1 MPLWAPRTRPV
12 QTGGKDRE
20 GEAPGRPSSSGNAL
34 GVAVAP
40 PPQGS
45 MPGDPE
51 LPTEECRRQ
60 APPRGHVSHRQVGV
74 FGAASLPRRGS
85 PGARVESAS
94 QGRCSSTC
102 GRPPGVAPPR
112 PLLPIN
118 EEGSASAP
126 APHPPASAWEE
137 ELASQAP
144 FPPRSVHSAQLEG
157 GSRRCLGNKAGGPE
171 SGLWTSWG
179 SMGGLGCEPQ
189 GVGRVTCVFKRKRI
203 QLRMFHRNLGPDVMP
218 CVGFLGPQ
226 RRGVGGGSWVSG
238 LLWEALRGREAS
250 SGVLVSPG
258 RRK

>member
-1 MPLWAPRTRPV
+1 MRPLAPLGPKNQASPDWGQGQGGRGTRETQLLRQRNRGGGRAASAGLHARGPGAAHRGV
-12 QTGGKDRE
+12 SPAGPSPRPRLPPTGG
-20 GEAPGRPSSSGNAL
+20 GLWGCVASSARLSRSGISFA
-34 GVAVAP
+34 G
-40 PPQGS
+40 
-45 MPGDPE
+45 
-51 LPTEECRRQ
+51 
-60 APPRGHVSHRQVGV
+60 QVL
-74 FGAASLPRRGS
+74 A
-85 PGARVESAS
+85 
-94 QGRCSSTC
+94 STC

-226 RRGVGGGSWVSG
+226 RRGVGGGILGQWAFVGGSEGKGGEFRGVGVS
-238 LLWEALRGREAS
+238 R
-250 SGVLVSPG
+250 
-258 RRK
+258 